1 LECEIFIAKFFVKI
15 SSIDSSGGSYLLLK
29 KFLKRVISNI
39 NSEIFFPKFKLVVL
53 GCAQEKEK
61 GEEGGKEGEEE
72 CTSCKNDQEVVFIQD
87 LGFTVKVAAPGVE
100 PFDIQVS
107 SLENVTTQ

>member
-1 LECEIFIAKFFVKI
+1 V
-15 SSIDSSGGSYLLLK
+15 
-29 KFLKRVISNI
+29 
-39 NSEIFFPKFKLVVL
+39 
-53 GCAQEKEK
+53 QEKEK

-107 SLENVTTQ
+107 SLENGAAQVFEAPLVSLRIRGSSI

>member
-1 LECEIFIAKFFVKI
+1 M
-15 SSIDSSGGSYLLLK
+15 G
-29 KFLKRVISNI
+29 NI
-39 NSEIFFPKFKLVVL
+39 NSEISFPKFVTL

-107 SLENVTTQ
+107 SLKNGATHCSRPFSFIADQGIQHIGIRIQKG

>member
-1 LECEIFIAKFFVKI
+1 M
-15 SSIDSSGGSYLLLK
+15 
-29 KFLKRVISNI
+29 
-39 NSEIFFPKFKLVVL
+39 L

-61 GEEGGKEGEEE
+61 GEEGGKESEEE

-107 SLENVTTQ
+107 F